1 MNGKL
6 DFTNCRRIYG
16 KAYNGANGKKI
27 AIEYNGE
34 QFMLKF
40 PPSAEKKPTDLSYTN
55 SCFSEYIACN
65 IFNMLGIKA
74 QETLLGE
81 FEVNGKPKIVCACKD
96 FTVDNNVL

>member
-40 PPSAEKKPTDLSYTN
+40 PPSAENKPTDLSYTN
-55 SCFSEYIACN
+55 RIVLQITIPYFCYHRN
-65 IFNMLGIKA
+65 I
-74 QETLLGE
+74 
-81 FEVNGKPKIVCACKD
+81 
-96 FTVDNNVL
+96 